1 MMADR
6 RSAELFSELLE
17 EIAEEEAP
25 ARERVVKLWAKTFG
39 YDFHPCQMGCDDA
52 LLKLGLAKRT
62 GGEDDEILYAESDGT
77 FQR

>member
-1 MMADR
+1 M
-6 RSAELFSELLE
+6 
-17 EIAEEEAP
+17 I
-25 ARERVVKLWAKTFG
+25 
-39 YDFHPCQMGCDDA
+39 DDVNA